1 MKKFAAIVFVL
12 LVFLLILP
20 PLSHA
25 DGVNKKKKS
34 ARTIKKK
41 KVIKKVVK
49 KQLQAKK
56 PKVVVNPGTNVTSY
70 CLFESKQFVISVSG
84 DPIFSQSLKLE
95 TGGTVQVFDGSGN
108 WLEPT
113 KDSKD
118 VALINNLHKA
128 LAPESTE
135 FYSPILG
142 SNRILISTVVM
153 SKNLWRQA
161 DVEKAYQVIKSHVGE
176 KRNITFSP
184 QCQIDESKI
193 PQEVIEVKKDDS
205 TKILQ

>member
-1 MKKFAAIVFVL
+1 MKKFAAIIFGL
-12 LVFLLILP
+12 LVFFLILP

-25 DGVNKKKKS
+25 DGVYKKKKS
-34 ARTIKKK
+34 ARATKK
-41 KVIKKVVK
+41 KVAKKIVK
-49 KQLQAKK
+49 KQPLVKK
-56 PKVVVNPGTNVTSY
+56 PKAVVNPGTNVTSY
-70 CLFESKQFVISVSG
+70 CLLESKQFVISVSG
-84 DPIFSQSLKLE
+84 DPIFLQSLKLE
-95 TGGTVQVFDGSGN
+95 ADGKVQVFDGSGN
-108 WLEPT
+108 WLAPT
-113 KDSKD
+113 KYSKD
-118 VALINNLHKA
+118 LDLINDLHKA

-135 FYSPILG
+135 FYSPVVG

-193 PQEVIEVKKDDS
+193 PQEVIEAKKDDP